1 MPIYQ
6 KALKNAIFPK
16 EKGVDYLKIILFL
29 SLISGIIFN
38 LITVVLISSILLV
51 IHISFSIK
59 KRYKLNIN
67 DENYLPD
74 GTHIIYIQH
83 ISPKVVVNLKNGKR
97 DGLYT
102 QYFKNGIQLQFQ
114 NHYSNGKYNGLC
126 KEFYDNGQ
134 LKILSTWK
142 NGIQEGKTYYYNND
156 GSLIREL
163 EIVNGDYYKEC
174 IEYNKN
180 GKIKFINN
188 GNKFTFFEW
197 NIDFTKK
204 LKVCE
209 INYDLIKEEFLGIW
223 RNYNANEEID
233 YELDFNNAIIIEKKS
248 TYKEEWYKI
257 GYKVKKIIYNSNGEE
272 DSSKFVYIRNYFQKN
287 QIDSKLSW
295 YRFNDIAYYKSS
307 GIKGPP
313 GISTGSYIKIKP
325 LLSILDLIEF
335 EEESYFVE
343 NDNIRLVPTKTL
355 NAIEFYQR
363 GVEKDANSEYEE
375 AIINFTKAI
384 EIDSKYIDAYRSRA
398 SARIWIND
406 YEGIVNDH
414 TKIIELNSEDSDAY
428 ESRGRAKASLNDYIG
443 AIEDFNN
450 AIELDKESKVY
461 SSRGRIKKL
470 LFDFDGALQDY
481 NIAVEKFPENDSS
494 FFGRGELKY
503 EIEDYLGAI
512 IDFNKCI
519 ELKPNRIMSYY
530 KRGDCKLKIEDY
542 NGAIADYTTVI
553 QNRQDKYGIDGTS
566 SENGTKL
573 FASLYHKR
581 GIARSKINKYTD
593 AITDFKK
600 AIELNPNSI
609 NEVKDDL
616 EMTIKQQ
623 G

>member
-38 LITVVLISSILLV
+38 IITVVLISSILLV
-51 IHISFSIK
+51 IHISFSINK
-59 KRYKLNIN
+59 KYKLNIN

-102 QYFKNGIQLQFQ
+102 QYFKDGIQLQFQ

-134 LKILSTWK
+134 LKIQSTWK

-233 YELDFNNAIIIEKKS
+233 YELDFNNVIIIEKKS

-272 DSSKFVYIRNYFQKN
+272 DSSMFVYIRNYFQRN

-355 NAIEFYQR
+355 N
-363 GVEKDANSEYEE
+363 
-375 AIINFTKAI
+375 
-384 EIDSKYIDAYRSRA
+384 
-398 SARIWIND
+398 
-406 YEGIVNDH
+406 
-414 TKIIELNSEDSDAY
+414 
-428 ESRGRAKASLNDYIG
+428 
-443 AIEDFNN
+443 
-450 AIELDKESKVY
+450 
-461 SSRGRIKKL
+461 
-470 LFDFDGALQDY
+470 
-481 NIAVEKFPENDSS
+481 
-494 FFGRGELKY
+494 
-503 EIEDYLGAI
+503 
-512 IDFNKCI
+512 
-519 ELKPNRIMSYY
+519 
-530 KRGDCKLKIEDY
+530 
-542 NGAIADYTTVI
+542 
-553 QNRQDKYGIDGTS
+553 
-566 SENGTKL
+566 
-573 FASLYHKR
+573 
-581 GIARSKINKYTD
+581 
-593 AITDFKK
+593 
-600 AIELNPNSI
+600 PNSI
-609 NEVKDDL
+609 NEVKDHL
-616 EMTIKQQ
+616 GMTIKQQ